1 MIKNEEMNENVKRLF
16 ADAIPDTKW
25 MEEAQWRI
33 DNEKWLDISG
43 KIALKVLRTLRKKGV
58 SQKELAEK
66 MGVSPQ
72 YVNKI
77 VKGSENLSL
86 ETITKLET
94 ALDIQLIEVTSFI
107 YEAEAVPTG
116 GEAYLGT
123 ESVPGKDYSN
133 ELPCCNADDDGK
145 PGISEW
151 PYDMVA

>member
-25 MEEAQWRI
+25 MEEAQWRT

-94 ALDIQLIEVTSFI
+94 ALEIQLIEVKSYQ
-107 YEAEAVPTG
+107 YEAEVVSSPVSDVNSKA
-116 GEAYLGT
+116 
-123 ESVPGKDYSN
+123 PGYKTKL
-133 ELPCCNADDDGK
+133 ELVFCSGQ
-145 PGISEW
+145 SEW
-151 PYDMVA
+151 NENEKPKAA